1 MPSIGPRCGELRFQ
15 DQGHN
20 WRVVYRVD
28 DDAILII
35 HVFAKTTRKTPQ
47 KVIDLCQK
55 RLANYDAAKA
65 AAIKEFA
72 EKAARSSEQQGRK

>member
-1 MPSIGPRCGELRFQ
+1 M
-15 DQGHN
+15 
-20 WRVVYRVD
+20 D

-72 EKAARSSEQQGRK
+72 EKAARSSEQ